1 MVKADLV
8 NTKEYFDIWQDYRS
22 AESVG
27 ADFLDRLD
35 TAKVPVTDAYWAMS
49 DDGEQRELFIATPL
63 HDRDGIRKTA
73 GIFHNILYTMTDEER
88 AGFTLSD
95 VAIVSPLSKNVS
107 AIRQRYGT
115 VNYGSGRRVHRLDNL
130 FNEPFI
136 YRLNQP
142 VPNVLE
148 STTNA

>member
-1 MVKADLV
+1 MVKTDLV

-27 ADFLDRLD
+27 ANFVARLD
-35 TAKVPVTDAYWAMS
+35 AAEVPVTDAYWAMS

-63 HDRDGIRKTA
+63 RDSNGIRKTA
-73 GIFHNILYTMTDEER
+73 GIFHNILYKMTDEER
-88 AGFTLSD
+88 GGFTLSD
-95 VAIVSPLSKNVS
+95 VAIVSPLSRNVL

-115 VNYGSGRRVHRLDNL
+115 VNYGNGRRVHRIDNL

-142 VPNVLE
+142 VPTVSE
-148 STTNA
+148 STINA